1 MRAAREHEALVAR
14 AARAERGQAAAKAA
28 RRSEPGEPAASRR
41 GAGEGEA
48 ERTAIEATRLRARR
62 RRGGRGGDA
71 AAPAAEATASESV
84 AALHERLLEGE
95 MLLDEEMATL
105 RLEAAKAP
113 EKAAAGGRK
122 SLAERM
128 AEKHGIALSSWGL

>member
-1 MRAAREHEALVAR
+1 MLVGGLKKKCGRRTTSCSRGGEVAPVGVRALWKEAADE
-14 AARAERGQAAAKAA
+14 AEER
-28 RRSEPGEPAASRR
+28 PGETN
-41 GAGEGEA
+41 
-48 ERTAIEATRLRARR
+48 ERTGELTHVVCTEAA
-62 RRGGRGGDA
+62 
-71 AAPAAEATASESV
+71 ESV
-84 AALHERLLEGE
+84 ASLHERLLEGK

-128 AEKHGIALSSWGL
+128 AEKHGIALSS

>member
-1 MRAAREHEALVAR
+1 M
-14 AARAERGQAAAKAA
+14 
-28 RRSEPGEPAASRR
+28 
-41 GAGEGEA
+41 
-48 ERTAIEATRLRARR
+48 
-62 RRGGRGGDA
+62 
-71 AAPAAEATASESV
+71 
-84 AALHERLLEGE
+84 AALHERLLEGK

-128 AEKHGIALSSWGL
+128 AEKHGIALSS